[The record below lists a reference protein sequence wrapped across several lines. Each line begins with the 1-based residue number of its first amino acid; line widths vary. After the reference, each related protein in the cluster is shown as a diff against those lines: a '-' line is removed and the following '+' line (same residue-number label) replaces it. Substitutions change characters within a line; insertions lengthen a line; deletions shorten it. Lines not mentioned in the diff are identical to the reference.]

1 MEEAKSFLL
10 SRTMWG
16 LFLALVGAGM
26 DRLGFETSSLN
37 GLDGDIVSLLGIAF
51 AAYGRFKAVKK
62 LK

>member
-37 GLDGDIVSLLGIAF
+37 GLDGDFVSLLGIAF